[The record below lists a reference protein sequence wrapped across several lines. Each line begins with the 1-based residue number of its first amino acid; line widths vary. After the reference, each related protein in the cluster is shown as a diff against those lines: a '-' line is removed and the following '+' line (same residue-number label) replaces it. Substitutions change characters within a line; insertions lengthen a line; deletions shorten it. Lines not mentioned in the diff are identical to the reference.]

1 MLRLMAWTIALTL
14 SCVIAPGPAQADHNF
29 RQGSPPRGAFVPH
42 HGPVFFNDGFHNR
55 VFFNDRFHNRVF
67 FHNGFHNRVFF
78 HDPFFFHRH
87 VFFRSFVFFGTPVFA
102 PVPVALFPS
111 PAFPAYFMAPVPG
124 APNCYQYETTIFV
137 DGQPQPAVGT
147 ACLGPDGIWRV
158 VP

>member
-1 MLRLMAWTIALTL
+1 MAWTIALTL

-78 HDPFFFHRH
+78 HDPFFSTGTFSSAPSSFSIR
-87 VFFRSFVFFGTPVFA
+87 RSSLP
-102 PVPVALFPS
+102 
-111 PAFPAYFMAPVPG
+111 
-124 APNCYQYETTIFV
+124 
-137 DGQPQPAVGT
+137 
-147 ACLGPDGIWRV
+147 CL
-158 VP
+158 